1 MTTSDPR
8 SVELEQLVPSYEWD
22 ALENDNQNLSE
33 DAIRELSAYA
43 LDSDEQTMVGIGI
56 SDSPSSSAAARFDS
70 SDRTLVGIGPVQR
83 AERAERARLERARRA
98 AFAELSSRPSSR
110 KPDPD
115 PEPDPE
121 PESVRMPPS
130 EPPGPFV
137 AADDDGGAEAS
148 PRVPMRKLGPWAVA
162 LPAVLVAAA
171 AIGVVRGGVSH
182 LTAPHAAAPPL
193 PAVAAAA
200 PTPSVV
206 PLTLTPEVM
215 AAASAPVAEQ
225 RDKPPELGPAAAPGL
240 KKVDVAEPLLGS
252 LDITSSPHS
261 SLVLDGRPLGK
272 APRVVQVPA
281 GSHTVVFVH
290 PERGRMTV
298 TVNVRPGKTT
308 TASADF

>member
-56 SDSPSSSAAARFDS
+56 AGSPSSSAAARFDS

-83 AERAERARLERARRA
+83 AERAERARLERAQRA

-110 KPDPD
+110 KPE
-115 PEPDPE
+115 PEPEPGPE

-137 AADDDGGAEAS
+137 AADDDDVGAGAS
-148 PRVPMRKLGPWAVA
+148 PRVPMRKLGPWALA

-171 AIGVVRGGVSH
+171 AIVVVRGGVPH

-200 PTPSVV
+200 SAPLVA

-215 AAASAPVAEQ
+215 AAASAPVAVQ
-225 RDKPPELGPAAAPGL
+225 RDKPLEAEPTRAL

-272 APRVVQVPA
+272 APRVVQVPP

-290 PERGRMTV
+290 PQRGRMTV